1 MRLFRRLL
9 LCGLLFLPGSAVA
22 ADFPE
27 LTSAYSADQ
36 VIETSE
42 GDIASRVYHDE
53 GGRQRTEMQLQGMQ
67 SIVIVRPDQQRIL
80 MVMSAMGMI
89 MEMPFDNE
97 MAMLNPEYRLRDYET
112 EAVGEETMQG
122 EEVTKYAVTEPSG
135 RVGHVWATEDGVF
148 VRMEGGNGQEHVVV
162 QRSNIERG
170 PQNPSLFEPPED
182 LPVTKV
188 DPALLQQMMQGMQ
201 AQ

>member
-9 LCGLLFLPGSAVA
+9 LCGLLFLPGTALA

-67 SIVIVRPDQQRIL
+67 SVVIVRPDQQRIL

-112 EAVGEETMQG
+112 EAVGAETMQG
-122 EEVTKYAVTEPSG
+122 EQVTKYAVTDPSG
-135 RVGHVWATEDGVF
+135 RVGHVWATDDGVF
-148 VRMEGGNGQEHVVV
+148 VRMEGGNGREHVVV

-170 PQNPSLFEPPED
+170 PQNSALFEPPAG
-182 LPVTKV
+182 LPIIKV
-188 DPALLQQMMQGMQ
+188 DPKMLRQMTPGVQ
-201 AQ
+201 AH